1 VVQRNGRILLL
12 GAALSL
18 GAILFSAPSAA
29 AGAEIH
35 RLTIVLTTTSD
46 SVSVDFKETA
56 MGGFMRSIPEGASA
70 PDLWIRRGPILA
82 VSKRAY
88 DPTRVSVEFDVYVDL
103 GGVSGPALTLGI
115 NKGWLNSASVS
126 LYNQNSGSSKAIATF
141 VHDGVADPRDPYNRR
156 EFSVPIAAVREGG
169 PRAYRSFDPM
179 VLSIY
184 YPWYGTPSG
193 PSGAWHQWIPGLLR
207 YGAAHTPAAGFYDS
221 LDTALLRRHVKEAH
235 EAGIDG
241 FAVSWWGQGSFEDRT
256 FRTLLSVA
264 EQEYFPLAVYY
275 ETAGSVDNVV
285 NDVRY
290 IMREYG
296 SSPSFL
302 RIDGLPVIFFYGRV
316 VTRFGRDDWASIFQ
330 RLNGEG
336 LHGFFV
342 ADGLEDD
349 LFVGDGRLDFIYDL
363 FQGVHAYIAVSLDP
377 ATLRELNALASAR
390 SKGKNVLFAATVVPG
405 YDDSLIRSSGP
416 FRDRQDGAYYRQ
428 RWEAAAAAS
437 PGWMLVTS
445 YNEWQ
450 EGTEIEPSLELGA
463 RYLAMTRD
471 LGNAW
476 NPVKRLR
483 IIAGAGGT
491 TDPAPGI
498 RTYAVGQI
506 AEIAAV
512 PDPTYDFKS
521 WGGDGS
527 GSQNP
532 LRLALDVN
540 RVVVA
545 GFLKIQPPLNPHGTL
560 SLNRSVFQTET
571 IARLAWD
578 DNPANGDIAQYRVY
592 LVENG
597 SRTLLGATDASR
609 RTFEQRKLK
618 KSQAYTFEIAA
629 VTFSARE
636 GEAAV
641 VTVK

>member
-1 VVQRNGRILLL
+1 MRRNGRSLLL
-12 GAALSL
+12 GAAL
-18 GAILFSAPSAA
+18 GFGTILSPAPPGA

-35 RLTIVLTTTSD
+35 RLTIVLATTSD

-56 MGGFMRSIPEGASA
+56 MGGFIRSITEGAGV
-70 PDLWIRRGPILA
+70 PDLWIQRGPSLA
-82 VSKRAY
+82 IAKRAY
-88 DPTRVSVEFDVYVDL
+88 DPARVTVEFDVYVDL
-103 GGVSGPALTLGI
+103 GGVSGPTLTLGI
-115 NKGWLNSASVS
+115 NKGRINAASVA
-126 LYNQNSGSSKAIATF
+126 LYNQNSGPAKAIATF

-179 VLSIY
+179 VLSVY

-193 PSGAWHQWIPGLLR
+193 PSGAWHQWIPGLPR
-207 YGAAHTPAAGFYDS
+207 YVAAHTPAAGFYDS
-221 LDTALLRRHVKEAH
+221 QDTALLRRHIKEAR

-241 FAVSWWGQGSFEDRT
+241 FAVSWWGRGSFEDRT
-256 FRTLLSVA
+256 FRALLSVA

-275 ETAGSVDNVV
+275 EAADSVDGVV
-285 NDVRY
+285 DDIRY

-296 SSPSFL
+296 SSPGFL
-302 RIDGLPVIFFYGRV
+302 RIDGLPVVFVYGRV
-316 VTRFGRDDWASIFQ
+316 VTRFGRNDWASIFQ

-336 LHGFFV
+336 LRGFFV

-349 LFVGDGRLDFIYDL
+349 LFVGDGRMDYLYDL

-377 ATLRELNALASAR
+377 ATLRDMNALASAR
-390 SKGKNVLFAATVVPG
+390 SKGKNILFAATVVPG
-405 YDDSLIRSSGP
+405 YDDSLIRSGGP
-416 FRDRQDGAYYRQ
+416 IRDRQDGAYYRQ
-428 RWEAAAAAS
+428 RWDAAAAVS
-437 PGWMLVTS
+437 PGWILVTS

-463 RYLAMTRD
+463 RYLAATRD

-483 IIAGAGGT
+483 IYAGAGGT
-491 TDPAPGI
+491 TDPAPGV
-498 RTYAVGQI
+498 RTYAVGQT
-506 AEIAAV
+506 AEITAV
-512 PDPTYDFKS
+512 PDPAYDFKS

-527 GSQNP
+527 GPQNP
-532 LRLALDVN
+532 LRIVLDVN

-545 GFLKIQPPLNPHGTL
+545 GFIKIQPPLNPRGAL
-560 SLNRSVFQTET
+560 SLNRSLFQTET

-578 DNPANGDIAQYRVY
+578 DNPANGGIAQYRVY
-592 LVENG
+592 LLEYG
-597 SRTLLGATDASR
+597 ERKLLGATDASVR
-609 RTFEQRKLK
+609 SFEQRKLAK
-618 KSQAYTFEIAA
+618 GRAYTFEIAA